1 MAGVR
6 HPGRTLEWLKIYQMV
21 QALPYHERIP
31 DSGAVIDDTGEN
43 IFFLAL
49 LLGEEEA
56 DKVGQSFRLA
66 SRTRFN
72 IEDGAIYL
80 AYKVV

>member
-1 MAGVR
+1 
-6 HPGRTLEWLKIYQMV
+6 MV
-21 QALPYHERIP
+21 QALPYHERIS
-31 DSGAVIDDTGEN
+31 DNDADIDDTGEN

-49 LLGEEEA
+49 QLGEEHA
-56 DKVGQSFRLA
+56 DKVGRSFRLA

-80 AYKVV
+80 AYKIV